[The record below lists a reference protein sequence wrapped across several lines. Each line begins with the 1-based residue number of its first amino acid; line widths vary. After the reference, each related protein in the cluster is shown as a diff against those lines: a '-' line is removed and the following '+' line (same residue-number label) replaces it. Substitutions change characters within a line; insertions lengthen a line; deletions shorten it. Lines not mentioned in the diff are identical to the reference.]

1 MKYYK
6 KKIHISI
13 IIPVH
18 GKFFYFKKCI
28 DSLVN
33 QNFKNIE
40 ILIYS
45 DGNTHS
51 FNKKAIRLIRPYSN
65 IKLFFSN
72 KKKGIVNALNILI
85 NESRGKYI
93 ARMDGDDVCGKD
105 RLEKQFM
112 YAENHSKNFIFSS
125 GCFLIDKN
133 SKLIGE
139 LIPDFINLNLLKKK
153 NPLIHPTLF
162 AHRDIFKK
170 ILYREIYL
178 SEDYDF
184 YYRALL
190 LNFKF
195 KIIKEPLIFYRI
207 YIKKNILSYYLGMI
221 SLIYLRRSIQNNRIL
236 NVRFLNELLNKKKK
250 EFNSKIYKIFRNF
263 YFNIINKKNII
274 TRVLFSLL
282 FIIKNKYLFL
292 EIINRILILQIP
304 FSQKKLEHKKRS
316 HKSRLTKKNELIS
329 VIVPTRNS
337 EKTIKKTIISI
348 LKQDYENIEIIVV
361 DDGSDDNTLNILAE
375 FSYKITLIKLNKKVL
390 AGEARN
396 EGIKK
401 SNGDLIAF
409 CDSDDIWH
417 ENKISEQFN
426 FIIKNNLN
434 IVCCNAISER
444 KNIKKPMY
452 INFPYTEINFRDL
465 LSKNYVINSSVLL
478 KKNILNNV
486 NMYPESK
493 FFFSFEDYFLWIK
506 ISLFYKIGF
515 LDKDLLT
522 YTDNPRFSARNNS
535 LPFYQ
540 IKMRILFYFIIDFLF
555 GKFSFNNLLK
565 IIKVY
570 LVNIFQFIFSI
581 K

>member
-6 KKIHISI
+6 KKIHISV

-28 DSLVN
+28 DSLVT
-33 QNFKNIE
+33 QSFKNIE

-45 DGNTHS
+45 DGNPHF
-51 FNKKAIRLIRPYSN
+51 FNKKIISLIRPYSN
-65 IKLFFSN
+65 IKFFFSN

-93 ARMDGDDVCGKD
+93 ARMDADDVCRKD
-105 RLEKQFM
+105 RLKKQFM

-125 GCFLIDKN
+125 GSFLIDKN

-139 LIPDFINLNLLKKK
+139 LIPDYINLNLLKKK

-162 AHRDIFKK
+162 AHRDTFKK

-195 KIIKEPLIFYRI
+195 KIMKEPLIFYRI
-207 YIKKNILSYYLGMI
+207 YSKKNILNYYLGLI
-221 SLIYLRRSIQNNRIL
+221 TLIYLRKSIRNNTIL
-236 NVRFLNELLNKKKK
+236 NVRFLNELLNNSKK
-250 EFNSKIYKIFRNF
+250 EFNSKISNIFQNF
-263 YFNIINKKNII
+263 YFNVINKKNII
-274 TRVLFSLL
+274 TRIIFSLL
-282 FIIKNKYLFL
+282 FITKNKYLFF
-292 EIINRILILQIP
+292 EIINKINILSIA
-304 FSQKKLEHKKRS
+304 FRQKKLEHKKSS
-316 HKSRLTKKNELIS
+316 HKPFLTKKNKLIS
-329 VIVPTRNS
+329 VIIPTRNS

-375 FSYKITLIKLNKKVL
+375 LSYKITLIKLNKKVL
-390 AGEARN
+390 AAEARN

-409 CDSDDIWH
+409 CDADDIWH

-426 FIIKNNLN
+426 FLIKNNFN

-452 INFPYTEINFRDL
+452 INFPYTEINFEDL

-478 KKNILNNV
+478 KKNILNKV
-486 NMYPESK
+486 KMYPEGK

-506 ISLFYKIGF
+506 ISLFNKIGF
-515 LDKDLLT
+515 LDKDLLI
-522 YTDNPRFSARNNS
+522 YTDNPRFSARHNS
-535 LPFYQ
+535 LPFYK
-540 IKMRILFYFIIDFLF
+540 IKMRILFYFLIDFLL

-570 LVNIFQFIFSI
+570 FVNIWQFIFSI